1 MSGPQAGLGGAGPEW
16 LIRAYAVGY
25 ARRDQVI
32 LDAVD
37 LAVAPGERVALVG
50 PSGSGKTTLLTLL
63 AGLGHPDSGQISAA
77 PQPSGASR
85 TRTALVLQGYG
96 LLALLTAAENIE
108 VALRAA
114 GHRPEAAMERAAR
127 CLVDLDLEA
136 QADTLVG
143 ELSGGQQQRVAVIR
157 ALALDPVLLLAD
169 EPTAEQDPAHRE
181 LVVERLLLRDHPD
194 GGLVLAT
201 HDPAIAA
208 RCDRVVQIHAGRI
221 TKGTPPP
228 IIESKATPRS
238 NNGPVAAAPD
248 GHEDCL

>member
-1 MSGPQAGLGGAGPEW
+1 MSGPQARMGGAGPEC
-16 LIRAYAVGY
+16 LIQAHAVGY
-25 ARRDQVI
+25 TRRGQVI
-32 LDAVD
+32 LEAVD

-50 PSGSGKTTLLTLL
+50 PSGSGKTSLLTLL
-63 AGLGHPDSGQISAA
+63 AGLGQPDSGQITAR

-85 TRTALVLQGYG
+85 TGTALVLQGYG

-114 GHRPEAAMERAAR
+114 GHRPQAAIEHAAR
-127 CLVDLDLEA
+127 GLADLDLEA

-143 ELSGGQQQRVAVIR
+143 ELSGGQQQRVAVAR
-157 ALALDPVLLLAD
+157 ALTLDPALLLAD

-181 LVVERLLLRDHPD
+181 LVVERLILRGHPH

-221 TKGTPPP
+221 VPDAHHSRMPPQP
-228 IIESKATPRS
+228 
-238 NNGPVAAAPD
+238 
-248 GHEDCL
+248 